1 MCGEKSG
8 ERSRDKI
15 GVKGA
20 IGGAFAVIGS
30 VIGAGFITGREILS
44 FFYGQTP
51 ILVFVLLFAL
61 FAASFYCVLSARNR
75 EGLRV
80 LEFGDKAV
88 CFLNLLSVAS
98 MLSATEGLAADLG
111 IGCSFPVWSLLMLG
125 LSLLVCARGMRGLT
139 VFNTVLV
146 PVMLAV
152 VFFFSFAE
160 IISGGANPNGGF
172 CGSAL
177 LKIKPSS
184 AIIYVGMNALL
195 TQPLLSGMRENNS
208 NNRVFALIVALSS
221 AFLLAATAAL
231 FLSVLPPESLLS
243 DIPVLYIS
251 GGGVAARI
259 AIAVTVL
266 FGIVTTLVG
275 SLYPLLNISIVKGDG
290 VSNKTFVSNK
300 KVRRV
305 SNKKHLNLGMFYKV
319 CVCLL
324 ALAVSR
330 LGFYTIVEKIYP
342 VIGVLAAFYYI
353 FVFALLPAFCSLK
366 AEIKRVANRKT
377 AKRRL
382 FTIRR

>member
-1 MCGEKSG
+1 MRGEKSSVRG
-8 ERSRDKI
+8 GYKS

-20 IGGAFAVIGS
+20 IGGAFAIIGS

-51 ILVFVLLFAL
+51 IFVFVLLFVL
-61 FAASFYCVLSARNR
+61 FAAAFYCVLSARNR
-75 EGLRV
+75 AQVRV
-80 LEFGDKAV
+80 LEFGDKGV

-98 MLSATEGLAADLG
+98 MLSATEGLAADVG
-111 IGCSFPVWSLLMLG
+111 IGCSIPAWSLLMLG
-125 LSLLVCARGMRGLT
+125 LSLLVCARGMRGLA
-139 VFNTVLV
+139 VFNAVLV

-172 CGSAL
+172 GGSVL

-195 TQPLLSGMRENNS
+195 TQPLLSGMREDNS
-208 NNRVFALIVALSS
+208 NNRVFALIVALLS
-221 AFLLAATAAL
+221 AFLLAVTAAL
-231 FLSVLPPESLLS
+231 FLAVLPTESLLS

-251 GGGVAARI
+251 GGGTAARVVI
-259 AIAVTVL
+259 AATVL

-275 SLYPLLNISIVKGDG
+275 SLYPLLNVVAVKSVGF
-290 VSNKTFVSNK
+290 SNEKSPRFSNIK
-300 KVRRV
+300 
-305 SNKKHLNLGMFYKV
+305 SLNLGVLYKFG
-319 CVCLL
+319 VCLL

-342 VIGVLAAFYYI
+342 IIGVLAVFYYL
-353 FVFALLPAFCSLK
+353 FVFAALPAFCSLK
-366 AEIKRVANRKT
+366 AAIKRACNRKS

-382 FTIRR
+382 LASRR